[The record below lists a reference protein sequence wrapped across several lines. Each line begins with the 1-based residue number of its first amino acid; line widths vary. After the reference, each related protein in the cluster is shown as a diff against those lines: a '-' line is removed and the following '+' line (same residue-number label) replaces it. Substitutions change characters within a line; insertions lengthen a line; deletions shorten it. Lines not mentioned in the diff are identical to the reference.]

1 METVNLSDAKAQLS
15 ELVARAENGEEVT
28 ILRRGRPAAK
38 LVPVE
43 QPRRPLDLE
52 ALRALRAK
60 MPMYEDPEG
69 LSFVE
74 RLRRNDQL

>member
-38 LVPVE
+38 LVPVD